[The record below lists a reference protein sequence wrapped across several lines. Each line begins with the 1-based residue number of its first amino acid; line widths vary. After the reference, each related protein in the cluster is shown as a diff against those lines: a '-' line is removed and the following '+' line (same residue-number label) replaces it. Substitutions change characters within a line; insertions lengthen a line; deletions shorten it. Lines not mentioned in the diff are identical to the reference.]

1 MNTAMLLLTYAV
13 VLGTVVPAMLR
24 RASWVDRAP
33 RLAMAAW
40 RSLAVAV
47 LGAALLA
54 GLTMVVPFSPLGVEL
69 TRALNGCVMMLNE
82 AYATPQRVLTIMAF
96 LLLSAAIIT
105 RVTYGIG
112 VELGRAW
119 WERRRHMAV
128 LRMVAR
134 RDVRLGVLVV
144 HHREAIAY
152 CLPGRHGS
160 IVLSSSAL
168 SALGDRRLAAVLAHE
183 RAHLRGRHHLFTT
196 TARGLRRAF
205 PFITLF
211 ATAEREID
219 RLAELAADDA
229 AVRASDRLTV
239 VDALLTLADDHV
251 MPGHALGV
259 ATHETGR
266 RVRRLLQR
274 TPPLR
279 PAVTLVIAL
288 LAWTAMAAPL
298 VAAVVPAVAT
308 IGIDCCPTR

>member
-13 VLGTVVPAMLR
+13 VLGAVAPAMLQ
-24 RASWVDRAP
+24 RASWVERAP

-40 RSLAVAV
+40 RSLTVAV
-47 LGAALLA
+47 PGAALLA
-54 GLTMVVPFSPLGVEL
+54 GLTMVVPASPLGAPL
-69 TRALNGCVMMLNE
+69 ARALDACVMMMQDS
-82 AYATPQRVLTIMAF
+82 YATPQRVLIIMVA
-96 LLLSAAIIT
+96 LLLSVAIIT
-105 RVTYGIG
+105 RVAYGVG

-134 RDVRLGVLVV
+134 RDVRLDVLVV
-144 HHREAIAY
+144 HHRAAIAY
-152 CLPGRHGS
+152 CLPGRGGS

-183 RAHLRGRHHLFTT
+183 RAHLRGRHHLLTA

-205 PFITLF
+205 PLITLF

-229 AVRASDRLTV
+229 AVHASDRLTV
-239 VDALLTLADDHV
+239 ADALLTLADDHV
-251 MPGHALGV
+251 LPGPALG
-259 ATHETGR
+259 TTPHDTGQ
-266 RVRRLLQR
+266 RVRRLLKR
-274 TPPLR
+274 TPPLH
-279 PAVTLVIAL
+279 PVVTLVIAL

-298 VAAVVPAVAT
+298 VAAAMPAVAT
-308 IGIDCCPTR
+308 IGVDCCPTR